1 MNDSRYGPKTGES
14 TWLWFTKIV
23 TGLLVIVIL
32 IIHFIVNHF
41 TAQNGLLTYADV
53 VKYYQNPI
61 VPIMEIAF
69 LVFVVSHALIGL
81 RGIVLDLKPTRAVI
95 GAVNWLFSA
104 VGVVAI
110 VYGIWLVLTI
120 VSRGASS

>member
-1 MNDSRYGPKTGES
+1 MNDSQYGPKTGES
-14 TWLWFTKIV
+14 TWLWFAKIV

-32 IIHFIVNHF
+32 IIHLIVNHF
-41 TAQNGLLTYADV
+41 TAQNGLLTYADI
-53 VKYYQNPI
+53 VKYYQNPVI
-61 VPIMEIAF
+61 PIMEIAF

-81 RGIVLDLKPTRAVI
+81 RGIILDLKPTRAVI
-95 GAVNWLFSA
+95 GAINWLFSA

-120 VSRGASS
+120 VSRGTSG